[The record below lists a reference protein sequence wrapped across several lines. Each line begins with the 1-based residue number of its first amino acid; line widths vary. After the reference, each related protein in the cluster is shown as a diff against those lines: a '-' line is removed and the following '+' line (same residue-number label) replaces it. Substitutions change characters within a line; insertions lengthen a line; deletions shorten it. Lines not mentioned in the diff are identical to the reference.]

1 MKRFIPLLCG
11 LALVL
16 GVTQAPEACTSI
28 RIKTADGLVFYA
40 RTMEGGVN
48 FQSQVTVIPK
58 GTAFQG
64 TLPDNTAKGLRWTVK
79 YGLVGMNAFGQPLLT
94 DGINEMGLAV
104 GNLLF
109 PGYADYEPFDP
120 RKANITLAQYE
131 VATWLLSNFATA
143 AEVRQA
149 LGKVRVVQ
157 GPKEVAGILPLHFAV
172 HDPQGNS
179 LVIEYVKGKLHIYDN
194 PLGVM
199 TNSPAFDWMTTYLSN
214 FVNLS
219 ATNVPELDL
228 GGVAVKQFGQG
239 SGMLGLPGD
248 FSPPSRLVRMV
259 ALTQAALPV
268 KGPDAGLNLAMTIIN
283 NVDIPK
289 GAVREKDEKGMM
301 YDVTQW
307 TVAAD
312 LAGKRYYYHTSA
324 NKNWRYVDVAK
335 ALQGAKDIKS
345 ISLDNPPD
353 YPDIT
358 ATAK

>member
-1 MKRFIPLLCG
+1 MKRIISLVCS

-16 GVTQAPEACTSI
+16 GMIRAGDACTSI
-28 RIKTADGLVFYA
+28 RIKTEDGLVFYA
-40 RTMEGGVN
+40 RTMEGGVD
-48 FQSQVTVIPK
+48 FQSQVTIIPK

-64 TLPDNTAKGLRWTVK
+64 TLPDNTSKGMKWTAK
-79 YGLVGMNAFGQPLLT
+79 YGLVGMNAFGQPLLS

-109 PGYADYEPFDP
+109 PGYAQYEPFDP
-120 RKANITLAQYE
+120 QKANITLAQYE
-131 VATWLLSNFATA
+131 VATWLLSNFATV

-149 LGKVRVVQ
+149 LSRVRVVQ
-157 GPKEVAGILPLHFAV
+157 GPTDTAGIMPLHYCV

-179 LVIEYVKGKLHIYDN
+179 LVIEYVQGKLHIYDN

-199 TNSPAFDWMTTYLSN
+199 TNSPTFEWMTTYLSN
-214 FVNLS
+214 FINLS
-219 ATNVPELDL
+219 AVNVPRLDL
-228 GGVAVKQFGQG
+228 GGVAIKQFGQG

-248 FSPPSRLVRMV
+248 FTPPSRFVRMV

-268 KGPDAGLNLAMTIIN
+268 KGAAAGLNLAMTIIN

-289 GAVREKDEKGMM
+289 GAVREKTEKGMM
-301 YDVTQW
+301 YDISQW
-307 TVAAD
+307 VVAVD
-312 LAGKRYYYHTSA
+312 LANKKYYFHTWD

-335 ALQGAKDIKS
+335 ALQGAKAVKT
-345 ISLDNPPD
+345 ISLAIPPD

-358 ATAK
+358 ANFK

>member
-1 MKRFIPLLCG
+1 MKRFISLGCG

-16 GVTQAPEACTSI
+16 GLMQAADACTSI

-40 RTMEGGVN
+40 RTMEGGVD
-48 FQSQVTVIPK
+48 FQSKLTVIPK
-58 GTAFQG
+58 GVAFQG
-64 TLPDNTAKGLRWTVK
+64 TLPDNTPKGLKWTGK
-79 YGLVGMNAFGQPLLT
+79 YGLVGMNAFGQPLLS

-104 GNLLF
+104 GNLMF
-109 PGYADYEPFDP
+109 PGYAEYQPFDP
-120 RKANITLAQYE
+120 KKANLTLAQYE
-131 VATWLLSNFATA
+131 VATWLLANFATV

-149 LGKVRVVQ
+149 ISQVRVVQ
-157 GPKEVAGILPLHFAV
+157 GPKDVVGILPLHFAV
-172 HDPQGNS
+172 HDAQGNS
-179 LVIEYVKGKLHIYDN
+179 LVIEYVQGKLQIYDN

-219 ATNVPELDL
+219 ATNVPQLDL
-228 GGVAVKQFGQG
+228 KGFTIHQFGQG
-239 SGMLGLPGD
+239 SGMVGLPGD

-268 KGPDAGLNLAMTIIN
+268 KGPQAGLNLAMTIIN

-289 GAVREKDEKGMM
+289 GAVREKEEKGMM
-301 YDVTQW
+301 YDITQW

-312 LAGKRYYYHTSA
+312 LANKKYYFHTYD
-324 NKNWRYVDVAK
+324 NKNWRYVDLAK
-335 ALQGAKDIKS
+335 ALQGATGIKTIS
-345 ISLDNPPD
+345 IDTPPD
-353 YPDIT
+353 YPDVT

>member
-1 MKRFIPLLCG
+1 MRRFIALMCCLSFL
-11 LALVL
+11 LAL
-16 GVTQAPEACTSI
+16 APAGDACTSI

-40 RTMEGGVN
+40 RTMEGGVD
-48 FQSQVTVIPK
+48 FQSKLIVIPK
-58 GTAFQG
+58 GTAYQG
-64 TLPDNTAKGLRWTVK
+64 TLPDKTPKGLKWTVK
-79 YGLVGMNAFGQPLLT
+79 YGVVGMNAFGQPLLT

-109 PGYADYEPFDP
+109 PGYAEYQPFEAK
-120 RKANITLAQYE
+120 KANLTLAQYD

-149 LGKVRVVQ
+149 IPKVQVVQ
-157 GPKEVAGILPLHFAV
+157 GPTELTGILPLHFCV
-172 HDPQGNS
+172 HDPRGNS

-219 ATNVPELDL
+219 ALNVPQLDL
-228 GGVAVKQFGQG
+228 KGFTLHQFGQG

-248 FSPPSRLVRMV
+248 FTPPSRLVRMV

-268 KGPDAGLNLAMTIIN
+268 QGAAAGLNLAMTIIN

-289 GAVREKDEKGMM
+289 GAVREKDEKGMV

-307 TVAAD
+307 VVVGD
-312 LAGKRYYYHTSA
+312 LANKKYYFHTYN
-324 NKNWRYVDVAK
+324 NKNWRCVEVAK
-335 ALQGAKDIKS
+335 ALPGAKGIKTIS
-345 ISLDNPPD
+345 IDNPPD
-353 YPDIT
+353 YQDVT
-358 ATAK
+358 ATSK